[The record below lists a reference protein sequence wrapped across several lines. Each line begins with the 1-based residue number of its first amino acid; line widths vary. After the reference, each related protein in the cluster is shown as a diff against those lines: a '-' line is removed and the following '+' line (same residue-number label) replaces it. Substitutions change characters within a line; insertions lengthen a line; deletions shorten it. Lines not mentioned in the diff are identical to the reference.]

1 MSETPR
7 LAVEVAAVLDEFA
20 ASQRA
25 LALDQA
31 KKQRLTVMRS
41 IGEHGGQVSFETM
54 IDEGASADEIYQL
67 IAPLD
72 GALDRLKAKSDL
84 SDHYFRILNKCG
96 EIEQATHKLAED
108 QVTFSAQNRERNKSR
123 RVETVGMTPPQRATI
138 DGHRT
143 TIRDGFARI
152 EELWKAVAE
161 CRRILGG
168 EDPFQVLD
176 EQVRTRVDKLRGAA
190 PEPAAA

>member
-1 MSETPR
+1 MSEDKK

-20 ASQRA
+20 AAQRA
-25 LALDQA
+25 QALDQA
-31 KKQRLTVMRS
+31 KRQRITVVRS
-41 IGEHGGQVSFETM
+41 IGEHGGQVHFETV
-54 IDEGASADEIYQL
+54 IDEGASADEIFRL

-96 EIEQATHKLAED
+96 EIEQAMHKAAED

-123 RVETVGMTPPQRATI
+123 RVEVVGMTAPQRATL

-143 TIRDGFARI
+143 SIRAGMARI
-152 EELWKAVAE
+152 DELWKAVAE

-176 EQVRTRVDKLRGAA
+176 EQVKTRVEKLRGTA